1 MLMPKFYCVIDEI
14 CMFMYHV
21 NKGVV
26 AARCYDML
34 VIKKKDKFHVQIKGQ
49 WTTMFGQE
57 EEGETMKETPLCDPQ
72 RDQTWCGNDILV

>member
-1 MLMPKFYCVIDEI
+1 MLSLNLEEHAIIEKKKNHVMLMPKFYCVIDEI

-34 VIKKKDKFHVQIKGQ
+34 VIKKKDKFHV
-49 WTTMFGQE
+49 
-57 EEGETMKETPLCDPQ
+57 
-72 RDQTWCGNDILV
+72 